1 VEQRQPARLQIRA
14 SHDRLA
20 HMAEDLPDVVERWV
34 RAVELGVLGSG
45 EGAAPAVAELVEQS
59 DDGPDRNWVLR
70 VDKLQWSALTVLVN
84 MLRARYDNVYVASRS
99 GLVDRAARL
108 AFEALGFP
116 RALDDLPFQV
126 DKEEPTRASKNRGVL
141 LSLRS
146 PPDDSL
152 ADEMIA
158 ALDLWAEL
166 IVCGGYAEPGS
177 EPAKSLAV
185 PDWAVLYDEVSVSQS
200 FSEGFF
206 ADEAAFDA
214 VLDYARALYLRGVP
228 VVSVQFH

>member
-1 VEQRQPARLQIRA
+1 
-14 SHDRLA
+14 
-20 HMAEDLPDVVERWV
+20 
-34 RAVELGVLGSG
+34 
-45 EGAAPAVAELVEQS
+45 
-59 DDGPDRNWVLR
+59 
-70 VDKLQWSALTVLVN
+70 
-84 MLRARYDNVYVASRS
+84 MLSARYENVYVASRS

-146 PPDDSL
+146 PLDDAV
-152 ADEMIA
+152 ADEIMA

-166 IVCGGYAEPGS
+166 IVCGGYAEPGN

-206 ADEAAFDA
+206 ADEAAFNA
-214 VLDYARALYLRGVP
+214 VIDYARALAQRGVP
-228 VVSVQFH
+228 VASLRIH